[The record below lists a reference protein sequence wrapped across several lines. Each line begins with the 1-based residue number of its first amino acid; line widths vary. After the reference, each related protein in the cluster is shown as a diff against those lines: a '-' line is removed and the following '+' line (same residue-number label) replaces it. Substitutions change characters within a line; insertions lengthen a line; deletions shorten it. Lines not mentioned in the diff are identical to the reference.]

1 LITYAIIA
9 EDAEQSTPT
18 GTGGAGGAGG
28 GGGTQ
33 LLVMMGVI
41 FAVFYLLI
49 IRPQQKKEK
58 TRQRTREEMLKAIK
72 KSDHVQTIGGIHGI
86 VASVTEDEVV
96 LKVDEQSNTR
106 IRFSRDAISRV
117 ITAEEAAGDEKR
129 LSDKPGENR

>member
-9 EDAEQSTPT
+9 EDAEPTPT
-18 GTGGAGGAGG
+18 GTGGTGGTPGG
-28 GGGTQ
+28 SGTQ
-33 LLVMMGVI
+33 LLIMMGVI

-58 TRQRTREEMLKAIK
+58 NRQRTREDMLKALK
-72 KSDHVQTIGGIHGI
+72 KSDHVQTIGGIHG
-86 VASVTEDEVV
+86 VVTSVTEDEVV

-106 IRFSRDAISRV
+106 IRFARDAISRV

-129 LSDKPGENR
+129 LSDKPDENR

>member
-9 EDAEQSTPT
+9 EDGGQTPPPD
-18 GTGGAGGAGG
+18 GQKPAGGDM
-28 GGGTQ
+28 TSM
-33 LLVMMGVI
+33 LLMMGAI
-41 FAVFYLLI
+41 FAIFYLLI

-58 TRQRTREEMLKAIK
+58 NRQRTREDMLKNLK
-72 KSDHVQTIGGIHGI
+72 KSDHVVTIGGMHGI

-106 IRFSRDAISRV
+106 VRFSRDAISRV
-117 ITAEEAAGDEKR
+117 LTDEEVTGDEKR